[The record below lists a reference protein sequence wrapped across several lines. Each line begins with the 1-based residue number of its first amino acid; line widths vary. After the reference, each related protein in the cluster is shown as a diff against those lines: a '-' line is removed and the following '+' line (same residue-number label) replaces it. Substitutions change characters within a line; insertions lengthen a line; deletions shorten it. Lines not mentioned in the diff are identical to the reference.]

1 MTAITHAHTS
11 RRTLLRGG
19 LALATGAILAPVAGQ
34 LAGTAPSARATTRL
48 LRRGTTGSDVAAL
61 QSNLA
66 GTGYWCGSADGIF
79 GHLTQQ
85 AVWAVQKHHHLE
97 RDGVVG
103 PLTRDAVAS
112 GSVPQP
118 VAGGTGVEVHL
129 ERQLLLVVRDDATR
143 EVFNTSTGNG
153 EWYTLDGRR
162 HRATTP
168 RGTWQVYSTWSH
180 GWQEGPLGNMWRPMY
195 YNSGWAIHGSESI
208 PTYPASHGCSRLSTA
223 AMDHLWSSGGL
234 AMGSSVTIS

>member
-1 MTAITHAHTS
+1 MTAITHARTS

-19 LALATGAILAPVAGQ
+19 LALATGAVLAPAASHLTGAV
-34 LAGTAPSARATTRL
+34 PRATAATQL
-48 LRRGTTGSDVAAL
+48 LRRGSTGTAVADL
-61 QSNLA
+61 QSSLA
-66 GTGYWCGSADGIF
+66 GTGFWCGSADGVF

-103 PLTRDAVAS
+103 PLTREAVS
-112 GSVPQP
+112 TGSVPQP
-118 VAGGTGVEVHL
+118 VTGGTGVEVHL
-129 ERQLLLVVRDDATR
+129 ERQLLLVVRDGATR

-162 HRATTP
+162 QRAVTP
-168 RGTWQVYSTWSH
+168 QGRWQVYSTWSD

-223 AMDHLWSSGGL
+223 AMDCLWSSGGL
-234 AMGSSVTIS
+234 AMGSSVTVS

>member
-19 LALATGAILAPVAGQ
+19 LAVAAGAVLAPVAGH
-34 LAGTAPSARATTRL
+34 LAGTVPSADAATRL
-48 LRRGTTGSDVAAL
+48 LRRGSTGADVAAL
-61 QSNLA
+61 QDTLA
-66 GTGYWCGSADGIF
+66 RTGYWCGSADGIF

-85 AVWAVQKHHHLE
+85 AVWAAQKHHHLE

-118 VAGGTGVEVHL
+118 FAGGTGVEVHL
-129 ERQLLLVVRDDATR
+129 ERQLLLVVRDGATR

-153 EWYTLDGRR
+153 QWYTLDGRR
-162 HRATTP
+162 QRAVTP
-168 RGTWQVYSTWSH
+168 QGAWQVYSTWAR

-223 AMDHLWSSGGL
+223 AMDHLWSSGLG
-234 AMGSSVTIS
+234 MGTAVTIS